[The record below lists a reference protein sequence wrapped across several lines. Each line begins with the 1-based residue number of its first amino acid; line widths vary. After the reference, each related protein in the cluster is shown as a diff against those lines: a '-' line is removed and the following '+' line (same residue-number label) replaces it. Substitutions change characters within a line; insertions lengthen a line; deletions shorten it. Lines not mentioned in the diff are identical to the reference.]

1 MHEAKTI
8 TIHNG
13 GAYQTARAWANKI
26 EAEFGIK
33 VDAVWTKK
41 ETREHGYTGEAM
53 VVFEGVVQGGDSP
66 IASIADASMWRH
78 LDSPRYW
85 TENATSYAVAFYKK

>member
-1 MHEAKTI
+1 MTESKI
-8 TIHNG
+8 IEIHNG

-26 EAEFGIK
+26 EAEFDIK
-33 VDAVWTKK
+33 VTVWTKK

-66 IASIADASMWRH
+66 MASIADVSMWRH
-78 LDSPRYW
+78 MESPKFW
-85 TENATSYAVAFYKK
+85 TEPATSYAVAFYKK